1 MTVVN
6 KSMLQIKN
14 GREKIGVNF
23 TGLAEMLQNE
33 DGLIFFNKKEPIYF
47 ELLEYIFDGSI
58 YNTVVESKQ
67 NGLSVTKE
75 KNKSKKKAKLR
86 KIVGGAILGTMI
98 FPGLGTLAGAYAGG
112 KNRDKKKEKNNSV
125 TEDSYQIIKT
135 QKRVEVPS
143 TATLKLKNTTTSEE
157 FSIQI
162 VCNSSKNAQLINFKI
177 KNPTS
182 TSLIDISKS
191 NVEQIKEYKELLDLD
206 IISQEEFNKKK
217 VELLNLR

>member
-1 MTVVN
+1 MTVGN

-23 TGLAEMLQNE
+23 TGLTEMIQNE
-33 DGLIFFNKKEPIYF
+33 EGLIFFNKKEPIYF
-47 ELLEYIFDGSI
+47 ELLEYAFDGAI

-75 KNKSKKKAKLR
+75 KNKSKKKAQLR
-86 KIVGGAILGTMI
+86 KIVGGAILGTML
-98 FPGLGTLAGAYAGG
+98 FPGIGTLAGAYVGG

-125 TEDSYQIIKT
+125 TEDSYRVIKT

-143 TATLKLKNTTTSEE
+143 TAMLKLKNITTSEK

-162 VCNSSKNAQLINFKI
+162 VCDSSKNAQLINFKI
-177 KNPTS
+177 KNPTP
-182 TSLIDISKS
+182 TSLVDISKS

-206 IISQEEFNKKK
+206 IINQEEFNKKK
-217 VELLNLR
+217 VEILNL